1 AYRRADRA
9 PHGGPGRGRRVRPA
23 VRGGVPDRADAG
35 DQPGRGDR
43 AADRRRQHHRGVRL
57 PADPR
62 PDDLVRARVRAGDR
76 RQPVPEPVHER
87 EAGAARAGDRLPGP
101 RPAPARHDHRGRAGG
116 GRVPLHRLDL
126 GRWLE
131 LTDRPHALLVDR
143 PLTTAKAVLAP
154 ENSRGCGASLGRV
167 PNYRL
172 ATVAAVASLA
182 LAAACGSDGS
192 TSAGS
197 GSSPAAPGSGAASG
211 TVTVFAAASLT
222 ESFTSLGRQF
232 EAAHPGTTVKFN
244 FGASS
249 SLAENINQGA
259 PADVFASASAKNM
272 KQVVDAGGASDSKT
286 FANNVMQ
293 IAVPPDN
300 PANVAQVADLANPKI
315 KVALCQ
321 PEVPCGTVA

>member
-1 AYRRADRA
+1 M
-9 PHGGPGRGRRVRPA
+9 
-23 VRGGVPDRADAG
+23 
-35 DQPGRGDR
+35 
-43 AADRRRQHHRGVRL
+43 
-57 PADPR
+57 
-62 PDDLVRARVRAGDR
+62 
-76 RQPVPEPVHER
+76 
-87 EAGAARAGDRLPGP
+87 
-101 RPAPARHDHRGRAGG
+101 
-116 GRVPLHRLDL
+116 
-126 GRWLE
+126 
-131 LTDRPHALLVDR
+131 
-143 PLTTAKAVLAP
+143 
-154 ENSRGCGASLGRV
+154 

-259 PADVFASASAKNM
+259 PADVFASASPKNM
-272 KQVVDAGGASDSKT
+272 QQVVDADGASDSKT
-286 FANNVMQ
+286 FARNVMQ

-300 PANVAQVADLANPKI
+300 PAGVREVTDLARSNV

-321 PEVPCGTVA
+321 PQVPCGAVAQQVFENVNITVKPVTQGADVKAVLTTVQLGEVDAGMVYRTDVRAAGTKVKGIEIPADQNASTSYPIAALTEAPNPAGGAAFVDYVLSPDGEKVLEQAGFAAP